1 MFAED
6 IIIRPLLTEKTYADI
21 QNKRYTFIVKKDAN
35 KSQIKFA
42 IEKLFDVKV
51 EKVNTANYD
60 GKLKT
65 QGKSQGYTAS
75 YKKAYVTLTEES
87 KTIPAFDSL
96 S

>member
-6 IIIRPLLTEKTYADI
+6 LIIRPLLTEKTYADI
-21 QNKRYTFIVKKDAN
+21 QNKRYTFIVRKDAN

-75 YKKAYVTLTEES
+75 YKKAYVTLTEDS

>member
-6 IIIRPLLTEKTYADI
+6 LIIRPLLTEKTYADI
-21 QNKRYTFIVKKDAN
+21 QNKRYTFIVRKDAN

-75 YKKAYVTLTEES
+75 YKKALVTLKEGD
-87 KTIPAFDSL
+87 TIDFFSNI
-96 S
+96 

>member
-75 YKKAYVTLTEES
+75 YKKAYVTLTKES